1 MEMEAFHW
9 KGGLTDGRTDAWM
22 DGCMDG
28 RMHGWTGGWR
38 DGRTEGPMRP
48 AMAVRAPRV
57 MSLPTMARYLQAIT
71 WPGLGDHQATR
82 LDIKD
87 MFNWF

>member
-28 RMHGWTGGWR
+28 RADGLTYEAGHGGEGAAGDVAPH
-38 DGRTEGPMRP
+38 DGSVPP
-48 AMAVRAPRV
+48 
-57 MSLPTMARYLQAIT
+57 
-71 WPGLGDHQATR
+71 GDHLAKAGCPP
-82 LDIKD
+82 D
-87 MFNWF
+87 N